1 MPLIPSNYINSWYKV
16 QDKLPPNNFY
26 VLRTITSTLN
36 QTVEKK
42 DYIQGDAGTHVMS
55 IRDAVWSTNIIS
67 PVLIIK
73 QLDTSSYDF
82 LDSFDLFLQTFYK
95 LRTYFKEVTEALED
109 DPESDIYLTSADLLS
124 RATIQISDSGVDVNL
139 TYSNNFDQMF
149 EFLLPGQDFVKDQDQ
164 NKNKDK
170 SSEEK
175 TTEYKSNK
183 ESKSTPT
190 IDYLSRTARFYDVK
204 FYIPE
209 DNVEFIVKSG
219 TINVAVDY
227 EKLFFINSNTSQPFY
242 KPKGYSIQGEVDL
255 IIPAD
260 IWALIIKPEFN
271 NLDRVLPGQNFMQ
284 LIKEKVNCSIGIAD
298 GRMFKVGLVNATS
311 DFNLTMDSGS
321 LPSLRVKFETYAS
334 NF

>member
-26 VLRTITSTLN
+26 IFRSIISTLN
-36 QTVEKK
+36 QVVEKK

-55 IRDAVWSTNIIS
+55 IRDNVWSTSINS

-73 QLDTSSYDF
+73 QLESEYLF
-82 LDSFDLFLQTFYK
+82 LDSFDLFLQTFHK
-95 LRTYFKEVTEALED
+95 LRTYFKEVTEATED
-109 DPESDIYLTSADLLS
+109 DPESDIYLTTADLLS
-124 RATIQISDSGVDVNL
+124 RATIQISDSGVDANL
-139 TYSNNFDQMF
+139 TYLNNFDQMF
-149 EFLLPGQDFVKDQDQ
+149 EFLLPGQDFVKEQEQ
-164 NKNKDK
+164 SKDK

-183 ESKSTPT
+183 EIKKATT
-190 IDYLSRTARFYDVK
+190 IDYLSRTAKFYDVK

-219 TINVAVDY
+219 TINVSVDY
-227 EKLFFINSNTSQPFY
+227 AKHFFINSNTSQPFY

-260 IWALIIKPEFN
+260 IWASIIKPEFN

>member
-26 VLRTITSTLN
+26 IFRSIISTLN
-36 QTVEKK
+36 QVVEKK

-55 IRDAVWSTNIIS
+55 IRDNVWSTSINS

-73 QLDTSSYDF
+73 QLESEYLF

-95 LRTYFKEVTEALED
+95 LRTYFKEVTEATED
-109 DPESDIYLTSADLLS
+109 DPESDIYLTTADLLS
-124 RATIQISDSGVDVNL
+124 RATIQISDSGVDAHL
-139 TYSNNFDQMF
+139 TYLNNFDQMF
-149 EFLLPGQDFVKDQDQ
+149 EFLLPDQDFVKEQEQ
-164 NKNKDK
+164 KKDK
-170 SSEEK
+170 SSEEN

-183 ESKSTPT
+183 EIKNTST
-190 IDYLSRTARFYDVK
+190 IDYLSRTAKFYDVK

-219 TINVAVDY
+219 TINVSVDY
-227 EKLFFINSNTSQPFY
+227 VKLFFINSNTSQPFY

-260 IWALIIKPEFN
+260 IWASIIKPEFN

>member
-26 VLRTITSTLN
+26 ILRSITSTLN
-36 QTVEKK
+36 QVVEKK
-42 DYIQGDAGTHVMS
+42 DYMQGDAGTHVMS
-55 IRDAVWSTNIIS
+55 IRDNVWSTTINS
-67 PVLIIK
+67 PVLIIQ
-73 QLDTSSYDF
+73 QLDRSSYDF

-95 LRTYFKEVTEALED
+95 LRTYFKEVTEALAD
-109 DPESDIYLTSADLLS
+109 DPESDIYLNTADLLS
-124 RATIQISDSGVDVNL
+124 RATIQISDSGVDVNM
-139 TYSNNFDQMF
+139 TYLNNFDQMF
-149 EFLLPGQDFVKDQDQ
+149 DFLLPDENFVKNSDG
-164 NKNKDK
+164 
-170 SSEEK
+170 
-175 TTEYKSNK
+175 
-183 ESKSTPT
+183 SKSKQNTSNSNLFK

-209 DNVEFIVKSG
+209 DNTEFVVKSG
-219 TINVAVDY
+219 TINVQVDY
-227 EKLFFINSNTSQPFY
+227 AKMFFINSNTSQPFY

-255 IIPAD
+255 IIPTD
-260 IWALIIKPEFN
+260 IWTSIIKPATN
-271 NLDRVLPGQNFMQ
+271 DLNRVLPGQNFMQ

-321 LPSLRVKFETYAS
+321 LPTLRVKFETYAS

>member
-26 VLRTITSTLN
+26 IFRSIISTLN
-36 QTVEKK
+36 QVVEKK

-55 IRDAVWSTNIIS
+55 IRDNVWSTSINS

-73 QLDTSSYDF
+73 QLESEYLF

-95 LRTYFKEVTEALED
+95 LRTYFKEVTEATED
-109 DPESDIYLTSADLLS
+109 DPESDIYLTTADLLS
-124 RATIQISDSGVDVNL
+124 RATIQISDSGVDANL
-139 TYSNNFDQMF
+139 TYLNNFDQMF
-149 EFLLPGQDFVKDQDQ
+149 EFLLPGQDFVKEQEQ
-164 NKNKDK
+164 NKDK

-183 ESKSTPT
+183 QIKKATT
-190 IDYLSRTARFYDVK
+190 IDYLSRTAKFYDVK

-219 TINVAVDY
+219 TINVSVDY
-227 EKLFFINSNTSQPFY
+227 VKLFFINSNTSQPFY

-260 IWALIIKPEFN
+260 IWASIIKPEFN

>member
-1 MPLIPSNYINSWYKV
+1 MPLIPSNYINSWFKV
-16 QDKLPPNNFY
+16 QDRLPPYNFY
-26 VLRTITSTLN
+26 ILRSISSTLN
-36 QTVEKK
+36 QVVEKK

-55 IRDAVWSTNIIS
+55 IRDATWNTTINS
-67 PVLIIK
+67 PVLIIN
-73 QLDTSSYDF
+73 QLDVSTYDF

-95 LRTYFKEVTEALED
+95 LRTYFKEVNEQTAD
-109 DPESDIYLTSADLLS
+109 NPELDIYLTTADLLS
-124 RATIQISDSGVDVNL
+124 RATIQINDAGVDINM
-139 TYSNNFDQMF
+139 TYLNNFDQMF
-149 EFLLPGQDFVKDQDQ
+149 ELLLPGQDFVK
-164 NKNKDK
+164 
-170 SSEEK
+170 SENSR
-175 TTEYKSNK
+175 YK
-183 ESKSTPT
+183 KSTSNAFLST
-190 IDYLSRTARFYDVK
+190 VDYLSRIAKFYDVK

-219 TINVAVDY
+219 TINVSVDY
-227 EKLFFINSNTSQPFY
+227 AKVFFINSNTSQPFY

-260 IWALIIKPEFN
+260 IWASIIKPTTN
-271 NLDRVLPGQNFMQ
+271 DLNRVLPGQNFMQ

>member
-16 QDKLPPNNFY
+16 QDKLLPNNFY
-26 VLRTITSTLN
+26 IFRSIISTLN
-36 QTVEKK
+36 QVVEKK

-55 IRDAVWSTNIIS
+55 IRDNVWSTSINS

-73 QLDTSSYDF
+73 QLESEYLF

-95 LRTYFKEVTEALED
+95 LRTYFKEVTEATED
-109 DPESDIYLTSADLLS
+109 DPESDIYLTTADLLS
-124 RATIQISDSGVDVNL
+124 RATIQISDSGVDANL
-139 TYSNNFDQMF
+139 TYLNNFDQMF
-149 EFLLPGQDFVKDQDQ
+149 EFLLPDQDFVKEQEQ
-164 NKNKDK
+164 KKDK
-170 SSEEK
+170 SSEEN

-183 ESKSTPT
+183 EIKNTST
-190 IDYLSRTARFYDVK
+190 IDYLSRTAKFYDVK

-219 TINVAVDY
+219 TINVSVDY
-227 EKLFFINSNTSQPFY
+227 VKLFFINSNTSQPFY

-260 IWALIIKPEFN
+260 IWASIIKPEFN

>member
-16 QDKLPPNNFY
+16 QDRLPPNNFY
-26 VLRTITSTLN
+26 IFRSITSTLN
-36 QTVEKK
+36 QVVEKR

-55 IRDAVWSTNIIS
+55 IRDNVWSTSINS

-73 QLDTSSYDF
+73 QLDTSKYDF
-82 LDSFDLFLQTFYK
+82 FDSFDLFLQTFYK
-95 LRTYFKEVTEALED
+95 LRTYFKEVTEATED
-109 DPESDIYLTSADLLS
+109 DPESDIYLTTADLLS
-124 RATIQISDSGVDVNL
+124 RATIQISDSGVDANL
-139 TYSNNFDQMF
+139 TYLNNFDQMF
-149 EFLLPGQDFVKDQDQ
+149 EFLLPDQDFVKEQEQ
-164 NKNKDK
+164 KKDK
-170 SSEEK
+170 SSEEN

-183 ESKSTPT
+183 EIKNTST
-190 IDYLSRTARFYDVK
+190 IDYLSRTAKFYDVK

-219 TINVAVDY
+219 TINVSVDY
-227 EKLFFINSNTSQPFY
+227 VKLFFINSNTSQPFY

-260 IWALIIKPEFN
+260 IWASIIKPEFN

>member
-26 VLRTITSTLN
+26 ILRSVTSTLN
-36 QTVEKK
+36 QVVEKK

-55 IRDAVWSTNIIS
+55 IRDAVWSTTIVS

-73 QLDTSSYDF
+73 QLDTSEYDF

-109 DPESDIYLTSADLLS
+109 DTESDIYLTTADLLS
-124 RATIQISDSGVDVNL
+124 RATIQINDSGVDVSL
-139 TYSNNFDQMF
+139 TYLNNFDQMF
-149 EFLLPGQDFVKDQDQ
+149 DFLLPGQDFVKNSDDSKYK
-164 NKNKDK
+164 KNTKNA
-170 SSEEK
+170 
-175 TTEYKSNK
+175 YI
-183 ESKSTPT
+183 STA
-190 IDYLSRTARFYDVK
+190 DYLSRAAKFYDVK

-209 DNVEFIVKSG
+209 DNVEFIIKSG
-219 TINVAVDY
+219 TINVSVDY
-227 EKLFFINSNTSQPFY
+227 AKLFFINSNTSQPFY

-260 IWALIIKPEFN
+260 IWASIIKPEFN
-271 NLDRVLPGQNFMQ
+271 DLNRVLPGQNFMQ

-298 GRMFKVGLVNATS
+298 GRMFKVGLVNATT

>member
-16 QDKLPPNNFY
+16 QDKLPPYNFY
-26 VLRTITSTLN
+26 ILRTITSTLN
-36 QTVEKK
+36 QAVDRK

-55 IRDAVWSTNIIS
+55 MRDAVWNTTINS
-67 PVLIIK
+67 PVLVIK
-73 QLDTSSYDF
+73 QLDNSSYDF

-109 DPESDIYLTSADLLS
+109 DPESDIYLTTGDLLS
-124 RATIQISDSGVDVNL
+124 RATIQINDSGVDVNL
-139 TYSNNFDQMF
+139 TYLNNFDQMF
-149 EFLLPGQDFVKDQDQ
+149 DFLLPGQDFVKNSDDSKYK
-164 NKNKDK
+164 KN
-170 SSEEK
+170 
-175 TTEYKSNK
+175 TSNAHL
-183 ESKSTPT
+183 ST
-190 IDYLSRTARFYDVK
+190 ISYLSRTAKFYDVK

-209 DNVEFIVKSG
+209 DNEEFIVKSG
-219 TINVAVDY
+219 TVNVSVDY
-227 EKLFFINSNTSQPFY
+227 AKMFFINSNTSQPFY

-260 IWALIIKPEFN
+260 IWASIIKPEFN

-298 GRMFKVGLVNATS
+298 GRMFKVGLVNATT

-321 LPSLRVKFETYAS
+321 LPTLRVKFETYAS

>member
-1 MPLIPSNYINSWYKV
+1 MPLIPSNYINSWFKV
-16 QDKLPPNNFY
+16 QDRLPPYNFY
-26 VLRTITSTLN
+26 ILRSISSTLN
-36 QTVEKK
+36 QVVDKK

-55 IRDAVWSTNIIS
+55 IRDATWSTTINS
-67 PVLIIK
+67 PVLIIN
-73 QLDTSSYDF
+73 QLDKSPYDF
-82 LDSFDLFLQTFYK
+82 LDSLDLFLQTFYK
-95 LRTYFKEVTEALED
+95 LRTYYKEVNEQTAD
-109 DPESDIYLTSADLLS
+109 NPELDIYLTTADLLL
-124 RATIQISDSGVDVNL
+124 RATIQINDAGVDINM
-139 TYSNNFDQMF
+139 TYLNNFDQMF
-149 EFLLPGQDFVKDQDQ
+149 ELLLPNQDFVKSESSKYK
-164 NKNKDK
+164 KN
-170 SSEEK
+170 
-175 TTEYKSNK
+175 TSNAFL
-183 ESKSTPT
+183 STV
-190 IDYLSRTARFYDVK
+190 DYLSRTAKFYDVK

-219 TINVAVDY
+219 TINVSVDY
-227 EKLFFINSNTSQPFY
+227 AKVFFINSNTSQPFY

-260 IWALIIKPEFN
+260 IWASIIKPTKN
-271 NLDRVLPGQNFMQ
+271 DLNRVLPGQNFMQ

>member
-16 QDKLPPNNFY
+16 QDKLLPNNFY
-26 VLRTITSTLN
+26 IFRSIISTLN
-36 QTVEKK
+36 QVVEKK

-55 IRDAVWSTNIIS
+55 IRDNVWSTSINS

-73 QLDTSSYDF
+73 QLESEYLF
-82 LDSFDLFLQTFYK
+82 LDSFDLFLQTFHK
-95 LRTYFKEVTEALED
+95 LRTYFKEVTEATED
-109 DPESDIYLTSADLLS
+109 DPESDIYLTTADLLS
-124 RATIQISDSGVDVNL
+124 RATIQISDSGVDANL
-139 TYSNNFDQMF
+139 TYLNNFDQMF
-149 EFLLPGQDFVKDQDQ
+149 EFLLPGQDFVKEQEQ
-164 NKNKDK
+164 SKDK
-170 SSEEK
+170 SSQEK

-183 ESKSTPT
+183 EIKKATT
-190 IDYLSRTARFYDVK
+190 IDYLSRTAKFYDVK

-219 TINVAVDY
+219 TINVSVDY
-227 EKLFFINSNTSQPFY
+227 AKHFFINSNTSQPFY

-260 IWALIIKPEFN
+260 IWASIIKPEFN

>member
-1 MPLIPSNYINSWYKV
+1 MPLIPSNYINSWFKV
-16 QDKLPPNNFY
+16 QDRLPPYNFY
-26 VLRTITSTLN
+26 ILRSISSTLN
-36 QTVEKK
+36 QVVDKK

-55 IRDAVWSTNIIS
+55 IRDATWSTTINS
-67 PVLIIK
+67 PVLIIN
-73 QLDTSSYDF
+73 QLDKSPYDF
-82 LDSFDLFLQTFYK
+82 LDSLDLFLQTFYK
-95 LRTYFKEVTEALED
+95 LRTYYKEVNEQTAD
-109 DPESDIYLTSADLLS
+109 NPELDIYLTTADLLS
-124 RATIQISDSGVDVNL
+124 RATIQINDAGVDINM
-139 TYSNNFDQMF
+139 TYLNNFDQMF
-149 EFLLPGQDFVKDQDQ
+149 ELLLPNQDFVKSESSKYK
-164 NKNKDK
+164 KN
-170 SSEEK
+170 
-175 TTEYKSNK
+175 TSNAFL
-183 ESKSTPT
+183 STV
-190 IDYLSRTARFYDVK
+190 DYLSRTAKFYDVK

-219 TINVAVDY
+219 TINVSVDY
-227 EKLFFINSNTSQPFY
+227 AKVFFINSNTSQPFY

-260 IWALIIKPEFN
+260 IWASIIKPTKN
-271 NLDRVLPGQNFMQ
+271 DLNRVLPGQNFMQ

>member
-1 MPLIPSNYINSWYKV
+1 MPLIPSNYINSWFKV
-16 QDKLPPNNFY
+16 QDRLPPYNFY
-26 VLRTITSTLN
+26 ILRSISSTLN
-36 QTVEKK
+36 QAVERK

-55 IRDAVWSTNIIS
+55 IRDATWSTTINS

-73 QLDTSSYDF
+73 QLDSNKEYDF

-95 LRTYFKEVTEALED
+95 LRTYFKEVTEALAD
-109 DPESDIYLTSADLLS
+109 DPESDIYLTTSDLLS
-124 RATIQISDSGVDVNL
+124 RATIQISDTGVDVNI
-139 TYSNNFDQMF
+139 TYLNHFEQMF
-149 EFLLPGQDFVKDQDQ
+149 EFLLPGQNFV
-164 NKNKDK
+164 K
-170 SSEEK
+170 SSENSQ
-175 TTEYKSNK
+175 YKQNTNNASL
-183 ESKSTPT
+183 PT
-190 IDYLSRTARFYDVK
+190 IDYLSRTAKFYDVK

-219 TINVAVDY
+219 SINVNVDY
-227 EKLFFINSNTSQPFY
+227 VKLFFINSNTSQPFY

-260 IWALIIKPEFN
+260 IWASIIKPPQN
-271 NLDRVLPGQNFMQ
+271 DLNRVLPGQNFMQ

-298 GRMFKVGLVNATS
+298 GRMFKVGLVNATT

>member
-16 QDKLPPNNFY
+16 QDKLLPNNFY
-26 VLRTITSTLN
+26 IFRSITSTLN
-36 QTVEKK
+36 QVVEKR

-55 IRDAVWSTNIIS
+55 IRDNVWSTSINS

-73 QLDTSSYDF
+73 QLESEYLF
-82 LDSFDLFLQTFYK
+82 LDSLDLFLQTFYK
-95 LRTYFKEVTEALED
+95 LRTYFKEVTEATED
-109 DPESDIYLTSADLLS
+109 DPESDIYLTTADLLS
-124 RATIQISDSGVDVNL
+124 RATIQISDSGVDANL
-139 TYSNNFDQMF
+139 TYLNNFDQMF
-149 EFLLPGQDFVKDQDQ
+149 EFLLPGQDFVKEQEQ
-164 NKNKDK
+164 NKDK
-170 SSEEK
+170 SSEES

-183 ESKSTPT
+183 EIKNATT
-190 IDYLSRTARFYDVK
+190 IDYLSRTAKFYDVK

-219 TINVAVDY
+219 TINVSVDY
-227 EKLFFINSNTSQPFY
+227 AKHFFINSNTSQPFY

-260 IWALIIKPEFN
+260 IWASIIKPEFN

>member
-16 QDKLPPNNFY
+16 QDRLPPNNFY
-26 VLRTITSTLN
+26 IFRSITSTLN
-36 QTVEKK
+36 QVVEKR

-55 IRDAVWSTNIIS
+55 IRDNVWSTSINS

-73 QLDTSSYDF
+73 QLESEYLF
-82 LDSFDLFLQTFYK
+82 LDSLDLFLQTFYK
-95 LRTYFKEVTEALED
+95 LRTYFKEVTEATED
-109 DPESDIYLTSADLLS
+109 DPESDIYLTTADLLS
-124 RATIQISDSGVDVNL
+124 RATIQISDSGVDANL
-139 TYSNNFDQMF
+139 TYLNNFDQMF
-149 EFLLPGQDFVKDQDQ
+149 EFLLPGQDFVKEQEQ
-164 NKNKDK
+164 NKDK
-170 SSEEK
+170 SSEGS

-183 ESKSTPT
+183 EIKNATT
-190 IDYLSRTARFYDVK
+190 IDYLSRTAKFYDVK

-219 TINVAVDY
+219 TINVSVDY
-227 EKLFFINSNTSQPFY
+227 AKLFFVNSNTSQPFY

-260 IWALIIKPEFN
+260 IWASIIKPEFN

>member
-16 QDKLPPNNFY
+16 QDKLLPNNFY
-26 VLRTITSTLN
+26 IFRSITSTLN
-36 QTVEKK
+36 QVVEKR

-55 IRDAVWSTNIIS
+55 IRDNVWSTSINS

-73 QLDTSSYDF
+73 QLESEYLF
-82 LDSFDLFLQTFYK
+82 LDSLDLFLQTFYK
-95 LRTYFKEVTEALED
+95 LRTYFKEVTEATED
-109 DPESDIYLTSADLLS
+109 DPESDIYLTTADLLS
-124 RATIQISDSGVDVNL
+124 RATIQISDSGVDANL
-139 TYSNNFDQMF
+139 TYLNNFDQMF
-149 EFLLPGQDFVKDQDQ
+149 EFLLPGQDFVKEQEQ
-164 NKNKDK
+164 NKDK
-170 SSEEK
+170 SSEES

-183 ESKSTPT
+183 EIKNATT
-190 IDYLSRTARFYDVK
+190 IDYLSRTAKFYDVK

-219 TINVAVDY
+219 TINVSVDY
-227 EKLFFINSNTSQPFY
+227 AKLFFVNSNTSQPFY

-260 IWALIIKPEFN
+260 IWASIIKPEFN

>member
-16 QDKLPPNNFY
+16 QDRLPPNNFY
-26 VLRTITSTLN
+26 IFRSITSTLN
-36 QTVEKK
+36 QVVEKR

-55 IRDAVWSTNIIS
+55 IRDNVWSTSINS

-73 QLDTSSYDF
+73 QLESEYLF
-82 LDSFDLFLQTFYK
+82 LDSLDLFLQTFYK
-95 LRTYFKEVTEALED
+95 LRTYFKEVTEATED
-109 DPESDIYLTSADLLS
+109 DPESDIYLTTADLLS
-124 RATIQISDSGVDVNL
+124 RATIQISDSGVDANL
-139 TYSNNFDQMF
+139 TYLNNFDQMF
-149 EFLLPGQDFVKDQDQ
+149 EFLLPGQDFVKEQEQ
-164 NKNKDK
+164 NKDK
-170 SSEEK
+170 SFEES

-183 ESKSTPT
+183 EIKNATT
-190 IDYLSRTARFYDVK
+190 IDYLSRTAKFYDVK

-219 TINVAVDY
+219 TINVSVDY
-227 EKLFFINSNTSQPFY
+227 AKLFFVNSNTSQPFY

-260 IWALIIKPEFN
+260 IWASIIKPEFN

>member
-26 VLRTITSTLN
+26 IFRSIISTLN
-36 QTVEKK
+36 QVVEKK

-55 IRDAVWSTNIIS
+55 IRDNVWSTSINS

-73 QLDTSSYDF
+73 QLESEYLF

-95 LRTYFKEVTEALED
+95 LRTYFKEVTEATDD
-109 DPESDIYLTSADLLS
+109 DPESDIYLTTADLLS
-124 RATIQISDSGVDVNL
+124 RATIQISDSGVDANL
-139 TYSNNFDQMF
+139 TYLNNFDQMF
-149 EFLLPGQDFVKDQDQ
+149 EILLPDQDFVKEQEQ
-164 NKNKDK
+164 KKDK
-170 SSEEK
+170 SSEEN

-183 ESKSTPT
+183 EIKNTST
-190 IDYLSRTARFYDVK
+190 IDYLSRTAKFYDVK

-219 TINVAVDY
+219 TINVSVDY
-227 EKLFFINSNTSQPFY
+227 VKLFFINSNTSQPFY

-260 IWALIIKPEFN
+260 IWASIIKPEFN

-298 GRMFKVGLVNATS
+298 GRMFKVGLVNATT

>member
-16 QDKLPPNNFY
+16 QDKLLPNNFY
-26 VLRTITSTLN
+26 IFRSIISTLN
-36 QTVEKK
+36 QVVEKK

-55 IRDAVWSTNIIS
+55 IRDNVWSTSINS

-73 QLDTSSYDF
+73 QLDTSKYDF
-82 LDSFDLFLQTFYK
+82 FDSFDLFLQTFYK
-95 LRTYFKEVTEALED
+95 LRTYFKEVTEATED
-109 DPESDIYLTSADLLS
+109 DPESDIYLTTADLLS
-124 RATIQISDSGVDVNL
+124 RATIQISDSGVDANL
-139 TYSNNFDQMF
+139 TYLNNFDQMF
-149 EFLLPGQDFVKDQDQ
+149 EFLLPDQDFVKEQEQ
-164 NKNKDK
+164 KKDK
-170 SSEEK
+170 SSEEN

-183 ESKSTPT
+183 EIKNTST
-190 IDYLSRTARFYDVK
+190 IDYLSRTAKFYDVK

-219 TINVAVDY
+219 TINVSVDY
-227 EKLFFINSNTSQPFY
+227 VKLFFINSNTSQPFY

-260 IWALIIKPEFN
+260 IWASIIKPEFN

-298 GRMFKVGLVNATS
+298 GRMFKVGLVNATT

>member
-16 QDKLPPNNFY
+16 QDKLPPHNFY
-26 VLRTITSTLN
+26 ILKSVSSTLN
-36 QTVEKK
+36 QVVEKK

-55 IRDAVWSTNIIS
+55 IRDNVWSTSISS

-73 QLDTSSYDF
+73 QLDASEFDF

-109 DPESDIYLTSADLLS
+109 DPESDIYLTTGDLLS
-124 RATIQISDSGVDVNL
+124 RATVQINDTGVDVSL
-139 TYSNNFDQMF
+139 TYLNNFDQMF
-149 EFLLPGQDFVKDQDQ
+149 NFLLPGENFVKKSDNQ
-164 NKNKDK
+164 NATNANL
-170 SSEEK
+170 EK
-175 TTEYKSNK
+175 LS
-183 ESKSTPT
+183 
-190 IDYLSRTARFYDVK
+190 YLSRTARFYDVK

-219 TINVAVDY
+219 NINVSVDY
-227 EKLFFINSNTSQPFY
+227 AKHFFINSNTSQPFY
-242 KPKGYSIQGEVDL
+242 KPKGYSINGEVDL

-260 IWALIIKPEFN
+260 IWTSIIKPTTN
-271 NLDRVLPGQNFMQ
+271 DLNRVLPGQNFMQ

-311 DFNLTMDSGS
+311 EFNLVMDSGS
-321 LPSLRVKFETYAS
+321 LPSLKVKFETYAS

>member
-16 QDKLPPNNFY
+16 QDRLPPNNFY
-26 VLRTITSTLN
+26 IFRSITSTLN
-36 QTVEKK
+36 QVVEKR

-55 IRDAVWSTNIIS
+55 IRDNVWSTSINS

-73 QLDTSSYDF
+73 QLESEYLF

-95 LRTYFKEVTEALED
+95 LRTYFKEVTEATED
-109 DPESDIYLTSADLLS
+109 DPESDIYLTTADLLS
-124 RATIQISDSGVDVNL
+124 RATIQISDSGVDANL
-139 TYSNNFDQMF
+139 TYLNNFDQMF
-149 EFLLPGQDFVKDQDQ
+149 EFLLPDQDFVKEQEQ
-164 NKNKDK
+164 KKDK
-170 SSEEK
+170 SSEEN

-183 ESKSTPT
+183 EIKNTST
-190 IDYLSRTARFYDVK
+190 IDYLSRTAKFYDVK

-219 TINVAVDY
+219 TINVSVDY
-227 EKLFFINSNTSQPFY
+227 VKLFFINSNTSQPFY

-260 IWALIIKPEFN
+260 IWASIIKPEFN

-298 GRMFKVGLVNATS
+298 GRMFKVGLVNATT

>member
-16 QDKLPPNNFY
+16 QDRLPPNNFY
-26 VLRTITSTLN
+26 IFRSITSTLN
-36 QTVEKK
+36 QVVEKR

-55 IRDAVWSTNIIS
+55 IRDNVWSTSINS

-73 QLDTSSYDF
+73 QLESEYLF
-82 LDSFDLFLQTFYK
+82 LDSLDLFLQTFYK
-95 LRTYFKEVTEALED
+95 LRTYFKEVTEATED
-109 DPESDIYLTSADLLS
+109 DPESDIYLTTADLLS
-124 RATIQISDSGVDVNL
+124 RATIQISDSGVDANL
-139 TYSNNFDQMF
+139 TYLNNFDQMF
-149 EFLLPGQDFVKDQDQ
+149 EFLLPGQDFVKEQEQ
-164 NKNKDK
+164 NKDK
-170 SSEEK
+170 SSEES

-183 ESKSTPT
+183 EIKNATT
-190 IDYLSRTARFYDVK
+190 IDYLSRTAKFYDVK

-219 TINVAVDY
+219 TINVSVDY
-227 EKLFFINSNTSQPFY
+227 VKLFFVNSNTSQPFY

-260 IWALIIKPEFN
+260 IWASIIKPEFN

>member
-16 QDKLPPNNFY
+16 QDRLPPNNFY
-26 VLRTITSTLN
+26 IFRSITSTLN
-36 QTVEKK
+36 QVVEKR

-55 IRDAVWSTNIIS
+55 IRDNVWSTSINS

-73 QLDTSSYDF
+73 QLESEYLF
-82 LDSFDLFLQTFYK
+82 LDSLDLFLQTFYK
-95 LRTYFKEVTEALED
+95 LRTYFKEVTEATED
-109 DPESDIYLTSADLLS
+109 DPESDIYLNTADLLS
-124 RATIQISDSGVDVNL
+124 RATIQISDSGVDANL
-139 TYSNNFDQMF
+139 TYLNNFDQMF
-149 EFLLPGQDFVKDQDQ
+149 EFLLPGQDFVKEQEQ
-164 NKNKDK
+164 NKDK
-170 SSEEK
+170 SSEES

-183 ESKSTPT
+183 EIKNATT
-190 IDYLSRTARFYDVK
+190 IDYLSRTAKFYDVK

-219 TINVAVDY
+219 TINVSVDY
-227 EKLFFINSNTSQPFY
+227 AKLFFVNSNTSQPFY

-260 IWALIIKPEFN
+260 IWASIIKPEFN

>member
-16 QDKLPPNNFY
+16 QDRLPPNNFY
-26 VLRTITSTLN
+26 IFRSITSTLN
-36 QTVEKK
+36 QVVEKR

-55 IRDAVWSTNIIS
+55 IRDNVWSTSINS

-73 QLDTSSYDF
+73 QLESEYLF
-82 LDSFDLFLQTFYK
+82 LDSLDLFLQTFYK
-95 LRTYFKEVTEALED
+95 LRTYFKEVTEATED
-109 DPESDIYLTSADLLS
+109 DPESDIYLTTADLLS
-124 RATIQISDSGVDVNL
+124 RATIQISDSGVDANL
-139 TYSNNFDQMF
+139 TYLNNFDQMF
-149 EFLLPGQDFVKDQDQ
+149 EFLLPGQDFVKEQEQ
-164 NKNKDK
+164 SKDK

-183 ESKSTPT
+183 EIKNATT
-190 IDYLSRTARFYDVK
+190 IDYLSRTAKFYDVK

-219 TINVAVDY
+219 TINVSVDY
-227 EKLFFINSNTSQPFY
+227 AKLFFVNSNTSQPFY

-260 IWALIIKPEFN
+260 IWASIIKPEFN

>member
-42 DYIQGDAGTHVMS
+42 DYIQGDSGTHVIS
-55 IRDAVWSTNIIS
+55 IRDTVWSTNIIS

-73 QLDTSSYDF
+73 QLESEYLF
-82 LDSFDLFLQTFYK
+82 LDSFDLFLQTFDK

-109 DPESDIYLTSADLLS
+109 DSESDIYLTTADLLS
-124 RATIQISDSGVDVNL
+124 RATIQINDSGVDVNL

-149 EFLLPGQDFVKDQDQ
+149 EFLLPDQDFVKEQDQ

-183 ESKSTPT
+183 NNAYKST

-260 IWALIIKPEFN
+260 IWALIIKPATN
-271 NLDRVLPGQNFMQ
+271 DLDRVLPGQNFMQ

-298 GRMFKVGLVNATS
+298 GRMFKVGLVNATT

>member
-26 VLRTITSTLN
+26 IFRSIISTLN
-36 QTVEKK
+36 QVVEKK

-55 IRDAVWSTNIIS
+55 IRDNVWSTSINS

-73 QLDTSSYDF
+73 QLESEYLF
-82 LDSFDLFLQTFYK
+82 LDSFDLFLQTFHK
-95 LRTYFKEVTEALED
+95 LRTYFKEVTEATED
-109 DPESDIYLTSADLLS
+109 DPESDIYLTTADLLS
-124 RATIQISDSGVDVNL
+124 RATIQISDSGVDANL
-139 TYSNNFDQMF
+139 TYLNNFDQMF
-149 EFLLPGQDFVKDQDQ
+149 EFLLPGQDFVKEQEQ
-164 NKNKDK
+164 NKDK

-183 ESKSTPT
+183 EIKKATT
-190 IDYLSRTARFYDVK
+190 IDYLSRTAKFYDVK

-219 TINVAVDY
+219 TINVSVDY
-227 EKLFFINSNTSQPFY
+227 VKLFFINSNTSQPFY

-260 IWALIIKPEFN
+260 IWASIIKPEFN

-298 GRMFKVGLVNATS
+298 GRMFKVGLVNATT